1 MSWMVFTLR
10 GSNHSLASQKVGI
23 GMKFHRNA
31 LHALKF
37 HRTLPD
43 WIILSP
49 HELKSRV
56 ESEWI
61 LTINLNLQ
69 VRNTDLTPIHS
80 LSTEDF
86 AESAWISLKTLV
98 LILREMKFTSVRV
111 SDVKRTLYL
120 TKWIMGDGFV
130 FIKTC
135 GEMSWVCEEIAR

>member
-1 MSWMVFTLR
+1 MD
-10 GSNHSLASQKVGI
+10 HSE
-23 GMKFHRNA
+23 
-31 LHALKF
+31 
-37 HRTLPD
+37 PD
-43 WIILSP
+43 G
-49 HELKSRV
+49 LKSRV

-61 LTINLNLQ
+61 LTIDLNLQ
-69 VRNTDLTPIHS
+69 VRNPDLTPIHS

-98 LILREMKFTSVRV
+98 LILQELKFTSVRV

-130 FIKTC
+130 SIKTC